1 MLSARVALVAGLQA
15 NISFRGKNPESEEG
29 KTESRLDIPLAGK

>member
-1 MLSARVALVAGLQA
+1 MLSASVALVPGLQA